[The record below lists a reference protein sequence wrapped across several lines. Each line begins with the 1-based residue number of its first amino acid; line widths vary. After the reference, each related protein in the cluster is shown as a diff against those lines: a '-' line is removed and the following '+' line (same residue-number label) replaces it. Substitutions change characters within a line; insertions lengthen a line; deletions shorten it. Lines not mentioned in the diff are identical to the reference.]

1 MHSLARWLRDAI
13 RYGWFLVQVA
23 IVLYGLA
30 MFVYLVARV
39 TVGENWNLIA
49 FANAFLPWLAW
60 CSMGLALLALL
71 SRYRGLLIAVQMPI
85 IFTFLILYSDVLL
98 PRNDPEPVAGP
109 VFTAA
114 TYNILSHQSNP
125 DYIIHEIG
133 RMDVD
138 ILGLQEVG
146 EGHAAQMEDM
156 LALMYPYRVLE
167 PRDPPVDGIGLLSRY
182 PVLDVTLFK
191 PMPSSSLHLRAVLDI
206 EGTPVTIFVSHAEPA
221 ASRYA
226 PLLYDDSR
234 RDSELEIL
242 RTDFLETELNPV
254 VLLCDCNMT
263 DQSDAYRA
271 LDRVMDEAFRRM
283 GRGMGFTYPDHT
295 DWAPPLMRLDHIW
308 YSDQLVAR
316 DATTWQRTGTSLHR
330 PVWATLAL
338 RQSLNQ

>member
-1 MHSLARWLRDAI
+1 MRSLAQWLRDVL
-13 RYGWFLVQVA
+13 RYGWFLVQIA

-30 MFVYLVARV
+30 MFVYIVARI

-60 CSMGLALLALL
+60 CGMGLALLALL

-98 PRNDPEPVAGP
+98 PRNKAKPVTGP
-109 VFTAA
+109 HFTAA

-133 RMDVD
+133 RMDAD
-138 ILGLQEVG
+138 ILGLQELG
-146 EGHAAQMEDM
+146 EGHAAQIEET
-156 LALMYPYRVLE
+156 LPEVYPYRVLE
-167 PRDPPVDGIGLLSRY
+167 PRDPPIDGIGLLSRF

-191 PMPSSSLHLRAVLDI
+191 PMPSSSLQLRAVLDI
-206 EGTPVTIFVSHAEPA
+206 EGTSVTVYVTRAEPA

-242 RTDFLETELNPV
+242 RTDYLETELNPV
-254 VLLCDCNMT
+254 LMLCDCNMT

-295 DWAPPLMRLDHIW
+295 DWAPPLMRLDQIW

-316 DATTWQRTGTSLHR
+316 EAITWKRTGTSLHR
-330 PVWATLAL
+330 PVCATLAL
-338 RQSLNQ
+338 EQ

>member
-1 MHSLARWLRDAI
+1 MHSLARRLRGLI
-13 RYGWFLVQVA
+13 RYGWFLVQIA

-30 MFVYLVARV
+30 MFVYIVARI

-60 CSMGLALLALL
+60 FGMALALVALL

-85 IFTFLILYSDVLL
+85 VFTFLILYSDMLL
-98 PRNDPEPVAGP
+98 PRNEPEPVTGP
-109 VFTAA
+109 DFTAA

-125 DYIIHEIG
+125 DFIIHEIG

-138 ILGLQEVG
+138 IVGLQEVG
-146 EGHAAQMEDM
+146 EGHAAQIEET
-156 LALMYPYRVLE
+156 LADAYPYRVLE
-167 PRDPPVDGIGLLSRY
+167 PRDPAVNGIGLLSRY

-191 PMPSSSLHLRAVLDI
+191 PMPSSSLHLRAVLDV
-206 EGTPVTIFVSHAEPA
+206 EGTSVTVFVSHAEPA
-221 ASRYA
+221 SSRYA

-242 RTDFLETELNPV
+242 RRDYVESELNPV
-254 VLLCDCNMT
+254 LLLCDCNMT

-271 LDRVMDEAFRRM
+271 LDRVMDEAFRRI
-283 GRGMGFTYPDHT
+283 GRGMGFTFPDHT
-295 DWAPPLMRLDHIW
+295 DWVPPLMRLDQIW

-316 DATTWQRTGTSLHR
+316 KAMTWNRTGTSLHR
-330 PVWATLAL
+330 PVWAALAL
-338 RQSLNQ
+338 KQ